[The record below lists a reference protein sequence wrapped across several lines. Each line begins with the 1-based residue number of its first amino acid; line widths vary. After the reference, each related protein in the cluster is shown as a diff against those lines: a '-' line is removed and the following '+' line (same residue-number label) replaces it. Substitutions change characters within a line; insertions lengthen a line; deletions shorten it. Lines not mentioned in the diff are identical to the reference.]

1 MKGGKR
7 DYALLLLFLLTGL
20 RRNEVISI
28 RCEDLV
34 DKDGKLVIK
43 YQRNQIKA
51 VLIFGMD
58 YVHEVSTT

>member
-1 MKGGKR
+1 VKVGKR

-20 RRNEVISI
+20 RRNEVFSI
-28 RCEDLV
+28 RGKDVV